1 MSCSGK
7 GGEYLLKH
15 KYSRRFNE
23 YIFSDN
29 EFGPRQI
36 YRDLSD
42 IISLHTKMFGVQ
54 PTACYLPSK

>member
-1 MSCSGK
+1 MNISSQTMN
-7 GGEYLLKH
+7 L
-15 KYSRRFNE
+15 
-23 YIFSDN
+23 
-29 EFGPRQI
+29 EFEPRQI